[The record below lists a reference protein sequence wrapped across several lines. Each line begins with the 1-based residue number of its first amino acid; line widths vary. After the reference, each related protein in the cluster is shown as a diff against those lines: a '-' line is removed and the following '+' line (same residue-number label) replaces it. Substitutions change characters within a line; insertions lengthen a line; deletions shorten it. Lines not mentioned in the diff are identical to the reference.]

1 MSEESGE
8 NCIIINGG
16 ANMVYNRYCLHESW
30 QQIISQCNVLMLQ
43 REIPERVNIMAA
55 RCAKEVQSHE
65 IIVILDMGGAD
76 EPISQELIEL
86 CDIIS
91 PN

>member
-1 MSEESGE
+1 
-8 NCIIINGG
+8 
-16 ANMVYNRYCLHESW
+16 MVYNRDCLHESW

-43 REIPERVNIMAA
+43 REIPEGVNIMAA
-55 RCAKEVQSHE
+55 RCAKEVQSKE

-91 PN
+91 PNQTEAKRLFNSVGKE